1 MSHRLPRIVMMEDNP
16 ADVLLIREALRE
28 QGLEV
33 DLVVVPDGEAALAWL
48 GGDASADLILLDLNL
63 PRHDGIEVLERIR
76 STRSLREVP
85 VAVVS
90 SSDSPHDRAGAE
102 RLGADRFIAKPCTLD
117 EFLMIGRDIK
127 TLLAARTP
135 PPKEQWERDT
145 AQPAEGSDPNR
156 LS

>member
-1 MSHRLPRIVMMEDNP
+1 MSRLPRIVMMEDNP
-16 ADVLLIREALRE
+16 ADVLLMREALRE

-33 DLVVVPDGEAALAWL
+33 DLLVVPDGEAALAWV
-48 GGDASADLILLDLNL
+48 GANASADLILLDLNL

-76 STRSLREVP
+76 GTLSLRDVP

-117 EFLMIGRDIK
+117 EFLLIGVEIK
-127 TLLAARTP
+127 SLLAQRTRP
-135 PPKEQWERDT
+135 ADT
-145 AQPAEGSDPNR
+145 KWKGKRVQPAGGSGPN
-156 LS
+156 SPS